1 MVAPSDAELVR
12 RTRSGDKEAYGEL
25 VTRYQGHVYGLAY
38 SIVNHWADAQDIAQ
52 EAFIRAYCNLNQLRD
67 PARFAAWLRR
77 VTFSVAMNWLKAF
90 RPGLFEQLGSPE
102 DIDRLNVPDF
112 APGPA
117 EITEKR
123 ELAEAVLRAVTS
135 LPPKYRIPL
144 TMFHLDGLS
153 YQKVADFLD
162 IPIGTA
168 KSLIYRA
175 REKLRPALS
184 AYAMEEVSS
193 MVQEV
198 FDEQKLPAEFVR
210 KVLEGVEKLQ
220 WGKGQENTFI
230 GALTA
235 AMRAIGEDVTYDYLM
250 GVSGA
255 AFRLHFHQPGWCPS
269 SPDATCGFNH
279 AEPAMKALGYIV
291 EGHWTPEDKPE
302 AVKKTREAIVE
313 SINKGFPVVAI
324 DLINGAPDYGV
335 IVGYSDGGKKFLC
348 RTYEDKTEGYSQAEK
363 WPWVVLVIK
372 EKGKVPDRRENLLRS
387 LEIAVELANTD
398 RYPGHAEKTF
408 YASGFGAYE
417 TWAANLLDESRFE
430 KLDEKELNRLTHTN
444 GWCYLSLVDARE
456 AAVRY
461 LKSLEGEFDRE
472 SATHLSKAA
481 GLYEEIVEKLKDG
494 WKYAPMPWQLKEGE
508 HWTKEMRHAEAGVLK
523 EALSLERTAVDELK
537 QYYDMIGLS
546 INR

>member
-1 MVAPSDAELVR
+1 
-12 RTRSGDKEAYGEL
+12 
-25 VTRYQGHVYGLAY
+25 
-38 SIVNHWADAQDIAQ
+38 
-52 EAFIRAYCNLNQLRD
+52 
-67 PARFAAWLRR
+67 
-77 VTFSVAMNWLKAF
+77 
-90 RPGLFEQLGSPE
+90 
-102 DIDRLNVPDF
+102 
-112 APGPA
+112 
-117 EITEKR
+117 
-123 ELAEAVLRAVTS
+123 
-135 LPPKYRIPL
+135 
-144 TMFHLDGLS
+144 
-153 YQKVADFLD
+153 
-162 IPIGTA
+162 
-168 KSLIYRA
+168 
-175 REKLRPALS
+175 
-184 AYAMEEVSS
+184 

-198 FDEQKLPAEFVR
+198 FDEQKLPAEFVS

-269 SPDATCGFNH
+269 SPDGTCGFNH

-291 EGHWTPEDKPE
+291 EGHWTREDKPE
-302 AVKKTREAIVE
+302 AVNKTREAIVQ
-313 SINKGFPVVAI
+313 SINKGYPVVAI
-324 DLINGAPDYGV
+324 DLINTPDYGV

-348 RTYEDKTEGYSQAEK
+348 RTYFDKTEGYSQAEK

-372 EKGKVPDRRENLLRS
+372 EKGKVPDRRESLLRS

-408 YASGFGAYE
+408 YASGFGAYK

-461 LKSLEGEFDRE
+461 LKLIEGEFDRE

-508 HWTKEMRHAEAGVLK
+508 HWTKEMRHVEAAVLK

-537 QYYDMIGLS
+537 VAVEVAGKGL
-546 INR
+546 